1 MNKEKITNYQMF
13 LLMVLFMLGSAVVV
27 GLEMNSQQDAWL
39 TILTG
44 MVFGSVFFLL
54 YSYIFAKHPGKALT
68 SILEDVFGKIIGKL
82 VSVGYIGYF
91 LYIAARVTRDFTDL
105 IIIELM
111 MKTPNYIIAIAIII
125 VVIYACSLGIEVI
138 ARTGQLAII
147 FLYGLGGLV
156 IVFAFIDQLPDFS
169 RLEPVLEEGWGR
181 VLTNAFPVATTFPFG
196 ELIAFTMFFP
206 FFKEYKTKKIIMT
219 GLSAIVVSGLTLALL
234 SALVVAINAP
244 EVMGDLAFPLLDAIK
259 KINIADIIQRLDPI
273 GILFLVIGGFYKISL
288 FVYAA
293 NVAFNHVLKLKKNV
307 FMQGFLAIV
316 PLVASFYI
324 AENFIEHLYIGLEI
338 VPYYLHLVFQ
348 LYIPLLLIVGSW
360 IRSAF
365 EKKGAKKKAS

>member
-54 YSYIFAKHPGKALT
+54 YGYIFSKHPGRALT

-82 VSVGYIGYF
+82 ISIGYIGYF

-105 IIIELM
+105 IVIELM
-111 MKTPNYIIAIAIII
+111 MKTPDYIIAIAIII
-125 VVIYACSLGIEVI
+125 VVIYASSLGIEVI

-147 FLYGLGGLV
+147 FLFGLGGLV
-156 IVFAFIDQLPDFS
+156 IVFALIDQLPDFS

-181 VLTNAFPVATTFPFG
+181 ILTNAFPVATTFPFG

-206 FFKEYKTKKIIMT
+206 FFKENKTKKVVMT
-219 GLSAIVVSGLTLALL
+219 GLSAIVVSGVTLASL
-234 SALVVAINAP
+234 SALIVAINAP
-244 EVMGDLAFPLLDAIK
+244 EVMDDLAFPLLDAIK

-348 LYIPLLLIVGSW
+348 LYIPLLLIVGIW
-360 IRSAF
+360 VRSAF
-365 EKKGAKKKAS
+365 EKKKAKKKAS